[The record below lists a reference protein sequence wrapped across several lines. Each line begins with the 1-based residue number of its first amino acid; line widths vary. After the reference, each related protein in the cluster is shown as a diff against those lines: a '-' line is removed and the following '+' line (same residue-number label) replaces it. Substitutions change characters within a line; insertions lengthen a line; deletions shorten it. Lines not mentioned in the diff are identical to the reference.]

1 MHPVSVVPFK
11 MHVVLSDGEKLS
23 TSSSSLCGTSRP
35 TAKEADTNDECAAFR
50 SLAIRKL
57 HVTERND
64 NKAINRLYGSRRG
77 TLGFQLVWWQR
88 SC

>member
-1 MHPVSVVPFK
+1 MYPVPVVPFK

-50 SLAIRKL
+50 SLAISAENFRFQRE
-57 HVTERND
+57 VTT
-64 NKAINRLYGSRRG
+64 KP
-77 TLGFQLVWWQR
+77 
-88 SC
+88 

>member
-23 TSSSSLCGTSRP
+23 TSASSLCGTSRP

-50 SLAIRKL
+50 SLAISAENFMFQRE
-57 HVTERND
+57 VT
-64 NKAINRLYGSRRG
+64 KP
-77 TLGFQLVWWQR
+77 
-88 SC
+88 

>member
-1 MHPVSVVPFK
+1 MHPVPVVPFK

-50 SLAIRKL
+50 SLAISAENFMFQREVTTKL
-57 HVTERND
+57 
-64 NKAINRLYGSRRG
+64 
-77 TLGFQLVWWQR
+77 
-88 SC
+88 